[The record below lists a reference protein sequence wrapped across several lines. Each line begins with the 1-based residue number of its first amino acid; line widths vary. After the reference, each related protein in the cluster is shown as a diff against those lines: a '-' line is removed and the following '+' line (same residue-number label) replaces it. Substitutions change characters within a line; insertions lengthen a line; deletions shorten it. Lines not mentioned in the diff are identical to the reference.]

1 MTLFQILPAI
11 AFALTAIFVLT
22 RVTASAP
29 ARPGLWRFPA
39 VLCALFT
46 GWTLYTIVTEG
57 VLLVW
62 VNHSS
67 NAWGNQVW
75 FDLLLAVS
83 LSFAALVHRA
93 RSLGMSLLPWALFV
107 IATASIGLLAML
119 ARILYLQ
126 ERPAA

>member
-22 RVTASAP
+22 RGTAGASVGPGAWRLPATLCGLFSA
-29 ARPGLWRFPA
+29 
-39 VLCALFT
+39 
-46 GWTLYTIVTEG
+46 WTLYTIATEG

-62 VNHSS
+62 TNHSS

-83 LSFAALVHRA
+83 LSFAALAAKA
-93 RSLGMSLLPWALFV
+93 RSLGMTLLPWAVFV
-107 IATASIGLLAML
+107 IATASIGLLAMM

-126 ERPAA
+126 ERQST